1 MTHNSQPRIVTLAT
15 RAAVVTMLA
24 LIGTLLSGCK
34 DESASAQDKASL
46 DKHNAEIAR
55 KNEVRNQIK

>member
-1 MTHNSQPRIVTLAT
+1 MKHQFHSGSAASVKR
-15 RAAVVTMLA
+15 AVVCAVLVATGA
-24 LIGTLLSGCK
+24 LLSGCK
-34 DESASAQDKASL
+34 DESSSTQDQAAL